1 MSISSLRPP
10 SPRLPAAAP
19 LPALDPA
26 VSYEGKDLDAVRREY
41 AAARRDADIS
51 RLAILAVEHF
61 PGLIDQARAALAANT
76 QEHEA

>member
-1 MSISSLRPP
+1 MTVTPLRPP
-10 SPRLPAAAP
+10 SPLRAAAP

-26 VSYEGKDLDAVRREY
+26 VSYTADDLGAVRREY
-41 AAARRDADIS
+41 DGARRDADIS